1 MRTILCAVLAAFV
14 TAPVL
19 GEDKPAVKE
28 LDTKDLKV
36 TFPEKVPGVANPVI
50 VGSADEL
57 AKSAIL
63 KDAADAVKK
72 LVNFEKEKLVVF
84 AWQGSGGD
92 KMSAEAKTADGKTTV
107 AFLVT
112 PGFTRDLR
120 KHLKVYVVPKGAEV
134 KTSTAK

>member
-1 MRTILCAVLAAFV
+1 MRTILCAVLAALV
-14 TAPVL
+14 AGPVL

-36 TFPEKVPGVANPVI
+36 AFPEKAPGVANPEV
-50 VGSADEL
+50 VASADAL
-57 AKSAIL
+57 AKSPVL

-84 AWQGSGGD
+84 AWRGSGGD
-92 KMSAEAKTADGKTTV
+92 KLSADAKTADGKTAV
-107 AFLVT
+107 AFTLT
-112 PGFTRDLR
+112 LGFTRDLR
-120 KHLKVYVVPKGAEV
+120 QHIKVFVVPKDATV

>member
-1 MRTILCAVLAAFV
+1 MRTILCAVLAALV
-14 TAPVL
+14 AAPVL

-36 TFPEKVPGVANPVI
+36 AFPEKVPGIKNPEVVTI
-50 VGSADEL
+50 ADAL
-57 AKSAIL
+57 AKSPTL

-92 KMSAEAKTADGKTTV
+92 KLSAVAKTVDGKTTV
-107 AFLVT
+107 TFLRT
-112 PGFTRDLR
+112 LGFTRDLR
-120 KHLKVYVVPKGAEV
+120 QHLKVYVVPKDADV
-134 KTSTAK
+134 KGGDAK